1 MFIKV
6 INGVIIVF
14 ILYSSG
20 LGIIYMSEEH
30 QSSNVTRR
38 DFINAGAACATS
50 LAVSETILANRADPS
65 LEKKIRL
72 LSNHT

>member
-1 MFIKV
+1 
-6 INGVIIVF
+6 
-14 ILYSSG
+14 
-20 LGIIYMSEEH
+20 MSEEH

-50 LAVSETILANRADPS
+50 LAISEAVLANRADPS